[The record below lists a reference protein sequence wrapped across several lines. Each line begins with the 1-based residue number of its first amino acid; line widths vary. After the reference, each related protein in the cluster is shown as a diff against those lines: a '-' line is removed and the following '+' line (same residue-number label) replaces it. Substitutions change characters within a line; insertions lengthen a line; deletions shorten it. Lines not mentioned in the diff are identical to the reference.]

1 MNDRLNYRTH
11 IDMLE
16 QVASSE
22 EEAREVRRIL
32 GPDLQRE
39 LRYLRDFHRD
49 QKPEPWPSCCG
60 ACGQGRK
67 LCPTP
72 QACQICDD
80 YTERDGAAIVWIAA
94 GVLLTWAVIAAAAIA
109 AFS

>member
-1 MNDRLNYRTH
+1 MNDRLNYRVH
-11 IDMLE
+11 QDLLR
-16 QVASSE
+16 QVATSE

-39 LRYLRDFHRD
+39 LRNLRDFHRD
-49 QKPEPWPSCCG
+49 QKPESWPACCG

-67 LCPTP
+67 LCQTP

-94 GVLLTWAVIAAAAIA
+94 GLLLTWAVIAAAAIA

>member
-1 MNDRLNYRTH
+1 MDRFSYADHSDLL
-11 IDMLE
+11 D
-16 QVASSE
+16 QVATSE
-22 EEAREVRRIL
+22 EEARAVRRIL

-39 LRYLRDFHRD
+39 MAHLRDFHRD
-49 QKPEPWPSCCG
+49 PNPEPWPSCCG
-60 ACGQGRK
+60 ACGQGRR

-94 GVLLTWAVIAAAAIA
+94 GLLLTWAVIAFAGIAI
-109 AFS
+109 FS

>member
-1 MNDRLNYRTH
+1 MNERATPFDLLRQVERDEYRRAE
-11 IDMLE
+11 I
-16 QVASSE
+16 
-22 EEAREVRRIL
+22 RRIL
-32 GPDLQRE
+32 GPELQRE
-39 LRYLRDFHRD
+39 LRNLRDFHRD
-49 QKPEPWPSCCG
+49 PNPEPWPSCCG

-80 YTERDGAAIVWIAA
+80 YTERDGAAIRWIAA
-94 GVLLTWAVIAAAAIA
+94 GLLLTWAVIAAAAIA

>member
-1 MNDRLNYRTH
+1 MDRMTH
-11 IDMLE
+11 RVHTDLLD
-16 QVASSE
+16 QVAASE

-32 GPDLQRE
+32 GPAT
-39 LRYLRDFHRD
+39 
-49 QKPEPWPSCCG
+49 WPGCCG

-67 LCPTP
+67 PCPTP

-80 YTERDGAAIVWIAA
+80 YTERDGAAIRWIAA
-94 GVLLTWAVIAAAAIA
+94 GLLLTWAVLAAAGIA

>member
-11 IDMLE
+11 ADLLG
-16 QVASSE
+16 QVATSE
-22 EEAREVRRIL
+22 EEARAVRRIL

-39 LRYLRDFHRD
+39 LGHLNAFHRSP
-49 QKPEPWPSCCG
+49 KPEPWPGCCG

-80 YTERDGAAIVWIAA
+80 YTERDGAAIRWIAA
-94 GVLLTWAVIAAAAIA
+94 GLLLTWAVIAFAGIAIFA
-109 AFS
+109 